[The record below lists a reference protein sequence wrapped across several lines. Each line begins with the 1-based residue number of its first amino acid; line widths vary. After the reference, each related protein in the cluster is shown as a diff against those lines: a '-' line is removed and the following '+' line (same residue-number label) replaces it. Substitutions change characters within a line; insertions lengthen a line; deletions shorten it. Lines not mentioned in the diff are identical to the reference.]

1 MVVAVTY
8 CSIAI
13 DICPGQI
20 MKYAANLSSVPA
32 LVLGIVAVFGA
43 GHAAAVQPEATRNP
57 VQRVESPAPKDPAL
71 IDLMLFAHRADIA
84 PLRVPAATSAA
95 PERERR

>member
-1 MVVAVTY
+1 MAAVLAY
-8 CSIAI
+8 CSIAN

-20 MKYAANLSSVPA
+20 MKNAAYFPGVPA
-32 LVLGIVAVFGA
+32 LALGLVAFLGGA
-43 GHAAAVQPEATRNP
+43 QAVAVQPEATRNP
-57 VQRVESPAPKDPAL
+57 AQRAENLAPKDPAL

-84 PLRVPAATSAA
+84 PLRVPAATVVA